1 MECLK
6 NYGLAEKFTTTE
18 EKNHWRDII
27 LNHDVEQYKADIM
40 KYCASDTGELLELA
54 CREMKELEGL
64 VSGEL
69 FGSEF
74 EWRTFDY
81 WQDKEYLPPYAT
93 NKKKFNINEFIKT
106 ESKNHIAVAKMY
118 LESYDADPYLISHL
132 QDWRYMDEL
141 KKECNELI
149 PNLFDEKGTRKDD
162 VLEEWIFNNIE
173 GAQEWWD
180 KRLS

>member
-1 MECLK
+1 MLPFFVME
-6 NYGLAEKFTTTE
+6 
-18 EKNHWRDII
+18 
-27 LNHDVEQYKADIM
+27 
-40 KYCASDTGELLELA
+40 
-54 CREMKELEGL
+54 
-64 VSGEL
+64 
-69 FGSEF
+69 
-74 EWRTFDY
+74 
-81 WQDKEYLPPYAT
+81 
-93 NKKKFNINEFIKT
+93 KFNINEFITT

-162 VLEEWIFNNIE
+162 VLEEWIFKNIE

-180 KRLS
+180 KGYHKNGEIKTQILRLFFIH